1 MQIQKHSGFSLTSA
15 PGSASWLAAGLTA
28 TTLVTLDLMPDAR
41 IITCGGVVPWVQKE
55 LKKLAAVPELELL
68 LLLLMESLDTSLSA
82 TAAAGATTVA
92 LVIAIAM
99 VIDESR

>member
-1 MQIQKHSGFSLTSA
+1 MQIQKHSSFSLTSA

-41 IITCGGVVPWVQKE
+41 IIKCGGVVPWVQKE
-55 LKKLAAVPELELL
+55 E
-68 LLLLMESLDTSLSA
+68 LLLMESLDTSLSA
-82 TAAAGATTVA
+82 TAAAGATTA
-92 LVIAIAM
+92 TPVIAIAM

>member
-1 MQIQKHSGFSLTSA
+1 MQIQKHSGFSLTST

-41 IITCGGVVPWVQKE
+41 IIPCGGVVQ
-55 LKKLAAVPELELL
+55 LL

-82 TAAAGATTVA
+82 TAAAGATTIA
-92 LVIAIAM
+92 PVIAIAM

>member
-15 PGSASWLAAGLTA
+15 PGSASWLAVGLTA

-41 IITCGGVVPWVQKE
+41 IITCGGVVPWVRKE
-55 LKKLAAVPELELL
+55 LKKLAVPELE
-68 LLLLMESLDTSLSA
+68 LLMESLDTSLSA
-82 TAAAGATTVA
+82 TAAPGATTVA
-92 LVIAIAM
+92 PVIAIAM

>member
-1 MQIQKHSGFSLTSA
+1 MQIQKHSSFSLTSA

-41 IITCGGVVPWVQKE
+41 IIPCGGVVPWVQKE
-55 LKKLAAVPELELL
+55 LKKLAVPELKLL

-92 LVIAIAM
+92 PVIAIAM

>member
-1 MQIQKHSGFSLTSA
+1 
-15 PGSASWLAAGLTA
+15 
-28 TTLVTLDLMPDAR
+28 MPDAR

-55 LKKLAAVPELELL
+55 LKKLAVPELELL

-82 TAAAGATTVA
+82 TAAAGDTTVA
-92 LVIAIAM
+92 PVIAIAM